1 MIASKS
7 KKSPLFS
14 SKVRFI
20 HRISKFNVNENTH
33 ERKRRRMNRAVHV
46 EAGRNI
52 AQREDNTIGIID
64 RGLAGRDRG
73 FTLPPRLL
81 ISRI

>member
-1 MIASKS
+1 MIVSKS

-33 ERKRRRMNRAVHV
+33 ERKRRMNRAVHV

>member
-1 MIASKS
+1 MIVSKS

-20 HRISKFNVNENTH
+20 HRISKFNVNTH
-33 ERKRRRMNRAVHV
+33 ERKRRRMNRAVRV

-73 FTLPPRLL
+73 FTLPHGF
-81 ISRI
+81 

>member
-1 MIASKS
+1 MIVSKS

-20 HRISKFNVNENTH
+20 HRILKFNVNTH
-33 ERKRRRMNRAVHV
+33 KRKRRRMNRAVHV

>member
-1 MIASKS
+1 MIVSKS

-52 AQREDNTIGIID
+52 AQK
-64 RGLAGRDRG
+64 GR
-73 FTLPPRLL
+73 
-81 ISRI
+81 